1 MPLEDIILLPSAQ
14 VLILTLVKLL
24 FVIGAIL
31 YLIFGFIVVRQIQL
45 MRSTVITPFSGVIQ
59 LLGIVHLLFAFL
71 VLALFIVS
79 L

>member
-1 MPLEDIILLPSAQ
+1 MPFEDIILLPSAQ